1 MYKQIGRSYKNIIN
15 HPGSDIVCVSME
27 VGWVICSGGDSSQVG
42 REIVWLHRRHLHYIL
57 SLAYKEVVGHEE
69 TLLVAYAR

>member
-1 MYKQIGRSYKNIIN
+1 
-15 HPGSDIVCVSME
+15 ME